1 MTTFATTGL
10 PRVGSLGFSDNY
22 MCDALP
28 PPAFNFDENNQTP
41 AAFEGLSMKLFQ
53 SINPADVA
61 ARLTKT
67 KHELEV
73 PTEMAVKKKFWGA
86 WGKKQKN
93 PNVVQNEVPKRK
105 RFAISFISIS
115 ACKINKK

>member
-41 AAFEGLSMKLFQ
+41 VAFEGLSMKLFQ
-53 SINPADVA
+53 SIHLDDA
-61 ARLTKT
+61 AGMTKT

-93 PNVVQNEVPKRK
+93 VVQNEVPKRK

-115 ACKINKK
+115 A